1 MRGGATS
8 AQIQSSS
15 SPPPPLPPPP
25 PPPPSHSRL
34 THRCLFTASA
44 SASAARLTTWGGL
57 LSADMLSGRWWCAEG
72 AVNLAVGAGSRQARK
87 QRPPP
92 PAVSWCTRPTAAP
105 VPCRSVGVLTSS
117 AGRKACA
124 GRLQIGKQTK
134 KTTKKKVFAPAGVHR
149 FGHGQRFRASVRP
162 VAGKSPLG
170 AVWPVIW
177 ALLVVFHT

>member
-1 MRGGATS
+1 MGPLQILSGEEKDKKEIKLSKNRGGGVKRTTSYWLFEITRCANCVRGGATS

-105 VPCRSVGVLTSS
+105 VRRPSRAAQSESS
-117 AGRKACA
+117 LRPQAGRRVQE
-124 GRLQIGKQTK
+124 GYR
-134 KTTKKKVFAPAGVHR
+134 
-149 FGHGQRFRASVRP
+149 
-162 VAGKSPLG
+162 
-170 AVWPVIW
+170 
-177 ALLVVFHT
+177 